1 MFCQGLLHLTGLI
14 FMDDYVLKLFYDP
27 YLRVGFLELDS
38 YLFTQV
44 YWGRP
49 TSEACSYQSLIHI
62 GATPSLHSIASLGG
76 QQFVRITGVFS

>member
-1 MFCQGLLHLTGLI
+1 
-14 FMDDYVLKLFYDP
+14 MDDYVLKLFYDP

-62 GATPSLHSIASLGG
+62 GATHTFIAFYCVSGRTA
-76 QQFVRITGVFS
+76 VCENYRS